1 MPSDASTPLS
11 AKQSP
16 SWKRWLREPLLHFLL
31 AGFVIFGGYRLLH
44 PNPETSEQP
53 RRIVLTE
60 GDLRQ
65 ISVAWLA
72 QGRPAPTPDQMKNLV
87 ESRVRDE
94 ILFREAL
101 ALGLDKDDA
110 IIKRRL
116 AQKMD
121 FLFEDVAAL
130 REPTSAELEAWFA
143 KNAERFALPPRVSFR
158 VLYFSPDRRG
168 ARAREDASQA
178 LVKLAGESK
187 DAPVATSLADPFMF
201 QNAYSDRTPEQVL
214 KLFGPNFAQEL
225 FRLKSGSWQGPIRSG
240 YGWHLAWIDEIV
252 PGRVPD
258 LAEVQPEVKTAWL
271 EDQREEVRDKAF
283 EAMRARYTVVVP
295 PLDAAS
301 ASLAADAAALARAAT
316 ISGQ

>member
-1 MPSDASTPLS
+1 MPSDASTPLP

-16 SWKRWLREPLLHFLL
+16 SWKRSLREPLLHFLL
-31 AGFVIFGGYRLLH
+31 AGFVIFAGYRVLH
-44 PNPETSEQP
+44 PNPEASEQP
-53 RRIVLTE
+53 RHIVLTE

-87 ESRVRDE
+87 ESRVREE

-143 KNAERFALPPRVSFR
+143 KNAERFALPPRISFR
-158 VLYFSPDRRG
+158 LLYFSPDRRG
-168 ARAREDASQA
+168 ARARDDAVQA
-178 LVKLAGESK
+178 LAKLSGQGR
-187 DAPVATSLADPFMF
+187 DAPAGTALGDPFMF
-201 QNAYSDRTPEQVL
+201 QSDYVDRTPEQVL
-214 KLFGPNFAQEL
+214 KLFGPNFAKEL
-225 FRLKSGSWQGPIRSG
+225 FDHATASWQGPIRSG

-271 EDQREEVRDKAF
+271 EDQREEIRDKAF
-283 EAMRARYTVVVP
+283 EAMRARYTVVLP

-301 ASLAADAAALARAAT
+301 ASLATNAAALGRAAT

>member
-11 AKQSP
+11 AKRSP

-31 AGFVIFGGYRLLH
+31 AGFVIFVGYRVLH
-44 PNPETSEQP
+44 PNPEAGEQS

-72 QGRPAPTPDQMKNLV
+72 QGRPAPTPDQMKSLL
-87 ESRVRDE
+87 ESKVREE

-101 ALGLDKDDA
+101 GLGLDKDDA

-121 FLFEDVAAL
+121 FLFEDLAAL

-143 KNAERFALPPRVSFR
+143 KNAEHFALPPRASFR
-158 VLYFSPDRRG
+158 LLYFSPDRRG

-178 LVKLAGESK
+178 LTKLAAEPADSP
-187 DAPVATSLADPFMF
+187 AAAALADPFMF
-201 QNAYSDRTPEQVL
+201 QSAYSDRTPEQVL

-225 FRLKSGSWQGPIRSG
+225 FRLKPGSWQGPVRSG

-252 PGRVPD
+252 PGRIPD
-258 LAEVQPEVKTAWL
+258 LAEVEPDVKAAWL
-271 EDQREEVRDKAF
+271 EDQRDAIRDKAF
-283 EAMRARYTVVVP
+283 EAMRARYTVVLP
-295 PLDAAS
+295 PLDAPS
-301 ASLAADAAALARAAT
+301 ASDAAALARAAT